1 VHDTLIT
8 GLVGLSFLAGC
19 NTYNNTAANNEALM
33 RMGGAMYSNALG
45 LSAPQKARLVTDVY
59 DYQGN
64 YAGYISNG
72 LVFDNQNYQ
81 VGTVQGGIIYNN
93 NNFQIGSIQNGT
105 IYWD

>member
-1 VHDTLIT
+1 MFYI
-8 GLVGLSFLAGC
+8 S
-19 NTYNNTAANNEALM
+19 TAKLYLKGIE
-33 RMGGAMYSNALG
+33 RGS
-45 LSAPQKARLVTDVY
+45 DVY